1 MKRINLT
8 TAIIALISFGLLFS
22 SCEKEK
28 IENGDTSFSS
38 DDAFAEGVY
47 SNVSNIAD
55 EAYDLSSDGFKS
67 GSISR
72 LYLGDCATVTLD
84 TTVYPRELTIDFGEV
99 NCLCNDG
106 RYRRGKIIIT
116 FTGRYRH
123 PGTVI
128 THGFDDYF
136 VNDNKIEGTKIVTN
150 MGFNDAGNMYY
161 NIEIVG
167 VIYRANDGGTMS
179 WNSSRE
185 REWIEGRDTRILRD
199 DVYLITGTA
208 DGIRPNGNTWT
219 KEIVNALRIELNC
232 RWIVSGTV
240 NIQPEGLPL
249 RILDFGDGE
258 CDNIATVLIDG
269 VTYTIF
275 LN

>member
-185 REWIEGRDTRILRD
+185 REWTEGRDTRILRD